1 MANIKKIKLDN
12 TIYDL
17 HDAKAVHSVNG
28 QSPDASGNVS
38 VTAELPDGLVK
49 YNSLSA
55 IETVTPLNADTL
67 ETHPASYFATASD
80 MSALQTNVSTN
91 TNNIATN
98 TNNIS
103 ALQTKVSTNTS
114 NIQTNTNN
122 ISTNTSNI
130 SALQTTVSG
139 KLSKSGDTMKGAL
152 VAQNNT
158 NYSVAQVRNIFIST
172 ADPSGGAS
180 GDIWIKYTE

>member
-98 TNNIS
+98 TSNIS

-114 NIQTNTNN
+114 NI
-122 ISTNTSNI
+122 
-130 SALQTTVSG
+130 
-139 KLSKSGDTMKGAL
+139 
-152 VAQNNT
+152 
-158 NYSVAQVRNIFIST
+158 
-172 ADPSGGAS
+172 
-180 GDIWIKYTE
+180 

>member
-1 MANIKKIKLDN
+1 MSQIKQIKQIKLDN
-12 TIYDL
+12 KIYDL

-38 VTAELPDGLVK
+38 VSAELPDGLVK

-67 ETHPASYFATASD
+67 GTHPASYFATASD

-114 NIQTNTNN
+114 NI
-122 ISTNTSNI
+122 
-130 SALQTTVSG
+130 
-139 KLSKSGDTMKGAL
+139 
-152 VAQNNT
+152 
-158 NYSVAQVRNIFIST
+158 
-172 ADPSGGAS
+172 
-180 GDIWIKYTE
+180 